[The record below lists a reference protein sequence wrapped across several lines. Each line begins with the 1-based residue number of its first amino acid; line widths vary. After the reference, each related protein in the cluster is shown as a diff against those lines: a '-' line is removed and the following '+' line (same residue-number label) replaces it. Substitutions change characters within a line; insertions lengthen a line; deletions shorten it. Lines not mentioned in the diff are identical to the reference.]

1 MRAAPTPATAPAT
14 YFFAGKTSPT
24 SGYTRFGVTA
34 TAGTCYAALS
44 LSNSCEVIL
53 FRVSGLSGSVA
64 ALDWRTVAEP

>member
-1 MRAAPTPATAPAT
+1 
-14 YFFAGKTSPT
+14 
-24 SGYTRFGVTA
+24 
-34 TAGTCYAALS
+34 